1 MVRTSNRS
9 LQHLYAF
16 TMLLFSVHFNTGVGD
31 VGIQCIERERQA
43 LLRIKHDLIDDYDV
57 LSSWTTAEDR
67 RDCCIWR
74 GIACDNRTSH
84 VTELHLHFNETA
96 DKPLRGKIN
105 HSLLELRHLTYL
117 DLRGNNFGGT
127 QFPADKNGSLS
138 KLRYLDLTN
147 ANFAGTISSVLANL
161 SSLQSLRLN
170 LNHFHDLGNVEWLHG
185 LSSLSYLHLSGNP
198 LVRPSDW
205 LQIANKLTHLKSLRL
220 ALCFSGDGI
229 PPTLSPLNS
238 SSSLTSINLSDN
250 NLVIPSIHPW
260 LSNISQNIIQLDLSH
275 NLLQSSTPAEIG
287 HLVSLEILNLSNTSL
302 VGSVPKSLG
311 NMSHLRSLHLSRNNL
326 KMQLP
331 DLIQNLSGSTEKS
344 LEELYLYGNEITGPL
359 PNFTNFSSLRII
371 DLHNNSLKETIDKS
385 IGLLSKLQV
394 LHLGLNSLHGV
405 ISEDHFLN
413 LSNLKFL
420 SLSGNSLVLNLSF
433 DWVPPF
439 SLHYIHLQS
448 CKMGPH
454 FPKWLQ
460 TQKYYCELDISDAE
474 ISDSIPMWFWNLS
487 SASNRLN
494 VSHNNLSGMVPHVSL
509 HLYYFPTIDMSFNR
523 LEGPLP
529 LLLLPSRLESITRYM
544 SSEDQRTIRTLIY
557 LDLSNNLF
565 SGVIPD
571 HLMHMQDLIFL
582 NLGNNNLSGK
592 VPTSIGWLSNLE
604 TLNLGNNALSG
615 ELPLSLKN
623 CSGLRFIDLSGNKL
637 SGNIP
642 TWIGERLISLQYLS
656 LQSNQFHGAIVPI
669 NTCSNLGPLCKQ
681 YQWNFTTLHQE
692 FKSYG

>member
-161 SSLQSLRLN
+161 SSL
-170 LNHFHDLGNVEWLHG
+170 H
-185 LSSLSYLHLSGNP
+185 
-198 LVRPSDW
+198 
-205 LQIANKLTHLKSLRL
+205 
-220 ALCFSGDGI
+220 
-229 PPTLSPLNS
+229 
-238 SSSLTSINLSDN
+238 
-250 NLVIPSIHPW
+250 
-260 LSNISQNIIQLDLSH
+260 QNIIQLDLSH

-394 LHLGLNSLHGV
+394 LHLGLNSLHG
-405 ISEDHFLN
+405 
-413 LSNLKFL
+413 
-420 SLSGNSLVLNLSF
+420 
-433 DWVPPF
+433 
-439 SLHYIHLQS
+439 
-448 CKMGPH
+448 
-454 FPKWLQ
+454 
-460 TQKYYCELDISDAE
+460 
-474 ISDSIPMWFWNLS
+474 
-487 SASNRLN
+487 
-494 VSHNNLSGMVPHVSL
+494 
-509 HLYYFPTIDMSFNR
+509 
-523 LEGPLP
+523 
-529 LLLLPSRLESITRYM
+529 
-544 SSEDQRTIRTLIY
+544 RTIRTLIY

-656 LQSNQFHGAIVPI
+656 LQSNQFHGAIGR
-669 NTCSNLGPLCKQ
+669 NYGCDKNLGRFRIINLSRNKIGGEIPREISSLSQLNQLNLSNNKLAGAIPEEIGCLKQLESLDLSQNQLSGRLPASLAELNFLNTLNLSNNNLSGRIPSSTQLQSFNESAFSDNLALCGSPLPQKWRRILEIVLCR
-681 YQWNFTTLHQE
+681 NGDRIHRRLLGSFRHFTVKIQALGQNARLGLCQNSGLHE
-692 FKSYG
+692 KLATEIP